1 MYARLWLVLG
11 VWLLVAAG
19 AAAKERTWTD
29 VDGRTMRGEFLRE
42 LGDEVALLVD
52 GKLVTIPLAR
62 LSPRDQQA
70 VRDLAAGKE
79 LADEPPPTPAPSS
92 PAPAP
97 SSEPA
102 PAASS
107 VPATPAPAANDDS
120 VVDVT
125 PVPAATPPAVVPE
138 PQRNETQRSERPP
151 PPPSLTGRRPKAPAS
166 RTWTDT
172 QGRQVSGKFVRVFNG
187 KVMISRPGGIV
198 PVGFYDLSDG
208 DQEYVKQVLTERGE
222 QSLIPPKPVPQ
233 GVEGL
238 AGGTT
243 PMGAASS
250 IPAGAIEIATSFPET
265 TTPMSPVPDS
275 VDISAGAGSIDYGAG
290 PPPPINYGPE
300 MNSGS
305 SYDPGSVEIMP
316 SMPGPPTY
324 DPRGVPTMPTVPQY
338 GTSSSPLDIG
348 AERVGICSGCNREV
362 RGVDTYMNKCPHCG
376 TRWSYNEFNDGERAG
391 QLADRLGG
399 AAIAAVA
406 AVVVAVVMLAGVIG
420 IVMAIAKASRGGQQY
435 KHPRYG
441 PPRY

>member
-11 VWLLVAAG
+11 VWLVVAAG

-70 VRDLAAGKE
+70 VRDLAAGRE
-79 LADEPPPTPAPSS
+79 VADDPPPTPAPE
-92 PAPAP
+92 PT
-97 SSEPA
+97 SEPA
-102 PAASS
+102 PTASS
-107 VPATPAPAANDDS
+107 VPATPAPAASDDS
-120 VVDVT
+120 VVEVT
-125 PVPAATPPAVVPE
+125 PIPAATPPAAAPQPE
-138 PQRNETQRSERPP
+138 RTERPAP
-151 PPPSLTGRRPKAPAS
+151 AASLTPGRRPKAAPN
-166 RTWTDT
+166 RTWTDS

-198 PVGFYDLSDG
+198 PVGFYDLSAA

-222 QSLIPPKPVPQ
+222 ESLIPPKPVPQ
-233 GVEGL
+233 GGEGI

-265 TTPMSPVPDS
+265 THPMSPVPNS
-275 VDISAGAGSIDYGAG
+275 IDIGAGAGSIDYGAG

-305 SYDPGSVEIMP
+305 SYNPGSVEIMP
-316 SMPGPPTY
+316 PMPGPTY
-324 DPRGVPTMPTVPQY
+324 SMPPSRPRFNPSPAED
-338 GTSSSPLDIG
+338 TSE
-348 AERVGICSGCNREV
+348 ERVGICSGCNREV
-362 RGVDTYMNKCPHCG
+362 RGIDTYMNKCPHCG